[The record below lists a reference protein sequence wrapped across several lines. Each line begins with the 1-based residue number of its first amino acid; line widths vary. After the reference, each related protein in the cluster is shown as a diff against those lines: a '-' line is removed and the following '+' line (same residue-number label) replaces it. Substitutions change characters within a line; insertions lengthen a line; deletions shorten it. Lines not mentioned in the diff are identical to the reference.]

1 MRQKINTSSLD
12 ISIEEAKKNLEKLI
26 KQKESAEAMIKQK
39 ISVKRN
45 EAKKSIEEKIS
56 QISDLVNECKELADE
71 YELDFYLNPS
81 GNGGVNYYSPKNL
94 FKGDSE
100 DDWSSSSEGWVSS
113 SDNC

>member
-39 ISVKRN
+39 IAVKRN
-45 EAKKSIEEKIS
+45 EAKNLIEEKLN
-56 QISDLVNECKELADE
+56 QINDLVNECKELADE

-81 GNGGVNYYSPKNL
+81 GNGGVNYYSTKNL
-94 FKGDSE
+94 FKEDSD